1 MIFVS
6 NRQDMFKILPKVDNL
21 LNSNKM
27 IDLLKDI
34 PRNVVVNTIR
44 ETIEGLRKDILSNNI
59 ELQQL
64 KNMVNNIEDIISNK
78 AQNKMEIKFKRVI
91 NATGTIIHTNL
102 GRSLIDKE
110 IMEYVVDV
118 VTNYSNL
125 EYNLLEGSRG
135 LRYDHIEGIIT
146 RITGAEAA
154 LVVNNNAAAVM
165 LVLNTMAKDKEVIV
179 SRGELVE
186 IGGSFRV
193 PDVMEQSGAKLID
206 VGTTNKTHLKDY
218 TNGIGEET
226 GALLKVHTSNYR
238 ILGFTKSVSIE
249 ELVKIGEKF
258 EIPVIEDIGSGV
270 LVDLEKYGIEH
281 EPTVKESIESGIDI
295 VTFSGDKLLGGPQAG
310 IIVGKKKYIDKMKKN
325 PLTRALRVDKFTI
338 ATLELILR
346 LYLDEEKAIKKIPT
360 LKMLTMSIEEVS
372 LKANILSNKI
382 IDKLTGKINVKIVD
396 GFSQVG
402 GGALPLEKI
411 PTKLIELVS
420 NDLTAS
426 EIERRLRK
434 ESIPVVVRVF
444 KDKIYI
450 DLRTVK
456 EDEFDIIVY
465 ELERV
470 LSNHHIKGF

>member
-1 MIFVS
+1 MS

-21 LNSNKM
+21 LNSNKI

>member
-21 LNSNKM
+21 LNSNKI